1 MFPDNKMTKKIPNK
15 IYEKFILRIKNV
27 EKILEKNKKIVAAVS
42 GGPDS
47 MFLLLLLY
55 KFSLKNKIDI
65 IPVYINHHVRTKN
78 EIKKD
83 IDVINNF
90 CKKTNLNLIVKDI
103 FPQKKDENTLR
114 ELRYKKL
121 IEIAQNQKASIIVT
135 GHTKDDV
142 VETFFLN
149 LLRGSGIKG
158 LCSIPPLREET
169 KNNKTFY
176 ILRPIIDISKD
187 EIIKIL
193 SQQKVKFVV
202 DKTNLKTFYRRNLL
216 RNKIFPM
223 LRNININFK
232 DNIISTVEHFKEI
245 NDFISHIVEKCLS
258 EIKTKKNFVCIDLKK
273 FLMYN
278 NLIKKEIL
286 YRVISEIVL
295 QHRLKI
301 KQGYKKVVESIIKF
315 LSTQNK
321 NLKLTK
327 NINIIK
333 SKKWLKIQIN

>member
-1 MFPDNKMTKKIPNK
+1 MNEKIPNK
-15 IYEKFILRIKNV
+15 IYEKFVLRLKSLADV
-27 EKILEKNKKIVAAVS
+27 LKENKKVVAAVS

-55 KFSLKNKIDI
+55 KFSLKYKLEI
-65 IPVYINHHVRTKN
+65 IPVYINHHVRPTK

-83 IDVINNF
+83 IKVINEF
-90 CKKTNLNLIVKDI
+90 CKKTNLKPILSEI
-103 FPQKKDENTLR
+103 FPNKKDENTLR

-121 IEIAQNQKASIIVT
+121 IEIAQKHNASIILT

-149 LLRGSGIKG
+149 LLRGSSIKG

-187 EIIKIL
+187 DIVKIL
-193 SQQKVKFVV
+193 SQQKIKYVI

-216 RNKIFPM
+216 RNEVFP
-223 LRNININFK
+223 LLQNLNVNFK
-232 DNIISTVEHFKEI
+232 ENVLSTIEHFKEV
-245 NDFISHIVEKCLS
+245 NDFIAAVVEKCLS
-258 EIKTKKNFVCIDLKK
+258 EIKIKKNFVCIDLKN

-278 NLIKKEIL
+278 NMIKKEIL
-286 YRVISEIVL
+286 YRVLSKLIS
-295 QHRLKI
+295 QHRLNI
-301 KQGYKKVVESIIKF
+301 KQGYKKIVERILKF
-315 LSTQNK
+315 LLVTANT
-321 NLKLTK
+321 LKLTK
-327 NINIIK
+327 NIYLIK
-333 SKKWLKIQIN
+333 SKKCLKIQIN